1 MNYIELEDELINLDQ
16 AKAIYR
22 QRLGENDLSVG
33 YRIIFDLGGYDRR
46 VIEFGGDKE
55 QWLYDWDRIVG
66 RVIVAAEVPNDG

>member
-16 AKAIYR
+16 AEAIYR
-22 QRLGENDLSVG
+22 LRIGEECSGGG

-46 VIEFGGDKE
+46 VVEFGGDKE

-66 RVIVAAEVPNDG
+66 RVIIAAKVPNDG